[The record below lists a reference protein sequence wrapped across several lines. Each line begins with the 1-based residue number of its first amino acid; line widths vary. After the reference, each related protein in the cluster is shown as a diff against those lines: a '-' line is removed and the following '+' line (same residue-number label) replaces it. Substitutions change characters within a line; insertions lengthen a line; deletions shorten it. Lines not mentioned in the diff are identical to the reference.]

1 MKDYTKN
8 TTSVVDWVKDTIKDR
23 QKWVKNDEIIIKK
36 RMSDRPK
43 NKKYPY
49 RGAPNFVE
57 PIIDDNVNEKTDQE
71 MSMLF
76 NVPHLCHAVP
86 LVMGVDNKKRAA
98 IEQAFDSYVRHIVRL
113 RPIMEQAMDC
123 KNSRGFSIIKN
134 IREYNSILRQKV
146 PSIEVPDNRDIVV
159 PVDLKSRDF
168 PESPF
173 VCHIH
178 RYSKSEFLDE
188 AKTRGWNNVNEV
200 MKVALTTYRNGSGQ
214 NDDGDEFDVVGENIY
229 GVTTSRGYDG
239 IVVYELYHYATE
251 DDLNEEVKKGDRV
264 LTWVCPDCP
273 SLVLDSYPWREAD
286 TVTIEPI
293 LNVMGRQIGQAPK
306 IVQGAERPWP
316 YTQLRAETL
325 NDFFYS
331 SRGAGHKLMDD
342 QIYATSLK
350 NSKAVMLDYFG
361 KPMLE
366 STGDKPTNSSNITF
380 EPGSVIPNG
389 YKLSQPRELPQSLSF
404 ELNQTRALAARR
416 VGSAGQYNYS
426 IDQSASRKLE
436 KTATEIMGEQQRTNM
451 VSSSSVDRVNSP
463 MSNVF
468 QLLWDDL
475 RRVKIQ
481 FPVVSTS
488 APTALIDPS
497 LYDVPVMM
505 IPAASSKTLNP
516 EYLLQ
521 KSMGLVNWLVGIA
534 GDKLPLNMED
544 MVNTVLSN
552 YDSNLTAGWVASG
565 ATRTSI
571 DGRMDQLMQMMQQ
584 LAQAGQAADARM
596 TNIEKALSVILKGN
610 PNA

>member
-8 TTSVVDWVKDTIKDR
+8 TASVVDWVKDTIKDR
-23 QKWVKNDEIIIKK
+23 QKWVKNDETIVKK

-43 NKKYPY
+43 SKKHPY

-86 LVMGVDNKKRAA
+86 LVAGVDNKMRAS
-98 IEQAFDSYVRHIVRL
+98 IEWAFDSYVRHIVRL
-113 RPIMEQAMDC
+113 RAIMEQAMDC
-123 KNSRGFSIIKN
+123 KNSRGFAIIKN
-134 IREYNSILRQKV
+134 VREYNDILHQKV

-159 PVDLKSRDF
+159 PVDLKSRDL
-168 PESPF
+168 PSSPF

-178 RYSKSEFLDE
+178 RFTKSEFLDE
-188 AKTRGWNNVNEV
+188 AKTRRWNNVDEV
-200 MKVALTTYRNGSGQ
+200 IKTAMTTYRNGMGQ
-214 NDDGDEFDVVGENIY
+214 NDDGDEFDLVGENIY

-239 IVVYELYHYATE
+239 IVVYELYHYAT
-251 DDLNEEVKKGDRV
+251 DDDVNEEIKKGERV

-273 SLVLDSYPWREAD
+273 NLVLDSYPWREAD
-286 TVTIEPI
+286 SITLEPI
-293 LNVMGRQIGQAPK
+293 INAMGRQIGQQPK
-306 IVQGAERPWP
+306 VVHGFERVWP
-316 YTQLRAETL
+316 FTQIRAETL

-350 NSKAVMLDYFG
+350 NAKAVMLDYFG

-366 STGDKPTNSSNITF
+366 SEGTKPTNSANVTF
-380 EPGSVIPNG
+380 EPGSVLPAG
-389 YKLSQPRELPQSLSF
+389 YKLAKPQELPQSLSF
-404 ELNQTRALAARR
+404 ELNQTRALSARR
-416 VGSAGQYNYS
+416 IGSSGQYNYS
-426 IDQSASRKLE
+426 MDQSSSRKLE
-436 KTATEIMGEQQRTNM
+436 KTATEVQNEQQRTNM

-475 RRVKIQ
+475 RRAKIN

-488 APTALIDPS
+488 APTALIDPR
-497 LYDVPVMM
+497 LYDIPVMM
-505 IPAASSKTLNP
+505 IPAASSKSLNP
-516 EYLLQ
+516 EYLLS

-534 GDKLPLNMED
+534 GDKLPLDLED
-544 MVNTVLSN
+544 MVSGVLTN
-552 YDSNLTAGWVASG
+552 YDSNLTSGWVVRGQA
-565 ATRTSI
+565 RTSI
-571 DGRMDQLMQMMQQ
+571 DGKLEQLTQMIQQ
-584 LAQAGQAADARM
+584 VAQAGQAADARM
-596 TNIEKALSVILKGN
+596 VNIEKALSVLLKGN